1 MRQLT
6 RVLLLCLLV
15 ILGGWVGFFVLF
27 GEDETPVLRVVRA
40 SGAVRRDGPEADDG
54 PLVEGEPLHA
64 QDRVVVGADGV
75 AILGLGEETR
85 LQLEPDSAIRVLE
98 ADLAGV
104 RIELE
109 EGRVV
114 ARVKPARGGV
124 GLSSRGR
131 AILAEDADFTAAV
144 DGATGDLSVRTERGA
159 VEVLG
164 VGKPANLPAGQ
175 QLWSSPGEEVVRA
188 PISEELLLSTRWP
201 EADTI
206 SASTTLH
213 LVGKTEPRAWVEV
226 RVDEDPPRPVR
237 AGGDGSFALDL
248 VLAPGSRRVVVRAR
262 GALGEERA
270 VERVLE
276 VTSGEAPRVQTEV
289 LWGPPSP

>member
-1 MRQLT
+1 
-6 RVLLLCLLV
+6 
-15 ILGGWVGFFVLF
+15 
-27 GEDETPVLRVVRA
+27 
-40 SGAVRRDGPEADDG
+40 
-54 PLVEGEPLHA
+54 
-64 QDRVVVGADGV
+64 
-75 AILGLGEETR
+75 
-85 LQLEPDSAIRVLE
+85 
-98 ADLAGV
+98 
-104 RIELE
+104 
-109 EGRVV
+109 
-114 ARVKPARGGV
+114 
-124 GLSSRGR
+124 
-131 AILAEDADFTAAV
+131 
-144 DGATGDLSVRTERGA
+144 
-159 VEVLG
+159 

-226 RVDEDPPRPVR
+226 RVDEEPPRPVR

-262 GALGEERA
+262 GALGEERE